1 MSALGRHV
9 LAELNGVS
17 SERLDDPGLLERTLV
32 SAAQNAGATVIE
44 SSFNPFAPHGVTGIV
59 VIQESHLAIHTW
71 PEHGYAALDVF
82 TCGDTIDPGAIV
94 ETVAESLGATNFQ
107 SKLLGR
113 GEAPD
118 LPPAETAARHG
129 AMQRSVWFTDRQD
142 DIALSLR
149 HAGILFAEQSAYQ
162 KVEVVHSYGYGK
174 ILLLDG
180 EVAFTE
186 RDEFA
191 YHEMIAHVPA
201 LHQAAPKNILT
212 IGGGD
217 GGACREFLKHPTV
230 ESVTVIEIDPTVTEA
245 CREHFESMAVS
256 LDDPRVRLLHGD
268 GQAFLDASDTLFDI
282 IVVDSLD
289 SAGEARFD
297 EMLYTSIRQA
307 LSVEGC
313 AVVQIPSPALSPERF
328 AANARAIRPHFV
340 SARPYLAYL
349 PTNSTGM
356 LSFILAETEQGRT
369 SRNTQDL
376 PGLRYINDGILN
388 SAFQLPT
395 FVESLLED

>member
-1 MSALGRHV
+1 MDTLPLTSSPAGIQLIPARSSRLLPNHWVRQTSSPNCWSEARHRT
-9 LAELNGVS
+9 S
-17 SERLDDPGLLERTLV
+17 PLLKR
-32 SAAQNAGATVIE
+32 
-44 SSFNPFAPHGVTGIV
+44 
-59 VIQESHLAIHTW
+59 
-71 PEHGYAALDVF
+71 
-82 TCGDTIDPGAIV
+82 
-94 ETVAESLGATNFQ
+94 
-107 SKLLGR
+107 
-113 GEAPD
+113 
-118 LPPAETAARHG
+118 PPATGRCSEVCGSPTG
-129 AMQRSVWFTDRQD
+129 QD

-149 HAGILFAEQSAYQ
+149 HAGIRFAEQSAYQ

-201 LHQAAPKNILT
+201 LHQAAPKNILI

-289 SAGEARFD
+289 SAGESRFD

-307 LSVEGC
+307 LSAEGC